1 MELFLAAL
9 MVIGIFVV
17 GPALIGLG
25 VVGAH
30 VARERIQTAR
40 TLEYQGAGAEAKAT
54 QPEREPVAAGPR
66 KGR

>member
-1 MELFLAAL
+1 MELFLAVL

-25 VVGAH
+25 VVGTY

-40 TLEYQGAGAEAKAT
+40 TLRYQGAGAEAEAT
-54 QPEREPVAAGPR
+54 EPERELVAAGPR